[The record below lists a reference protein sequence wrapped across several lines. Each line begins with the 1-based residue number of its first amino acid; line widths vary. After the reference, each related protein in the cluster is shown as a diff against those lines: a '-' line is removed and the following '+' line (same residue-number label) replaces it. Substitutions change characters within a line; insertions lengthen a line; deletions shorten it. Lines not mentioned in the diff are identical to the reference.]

1 MATRI
6 EAFCNPD
13 VLAWARDMAGLD
25 EVDAARKVGVKPE
38 QLKAWEGGRRRPT
51 VTQLRKLA
59 EVYKRPLA
67 IFFLERVPADDPVP
81 LDFRRLDPRAAEPLS
96 PALRLAIREASVRR
110 DAALELFHELDEVA
124 PQFRL
129 SSVLCEDPEE
139 TGERLRNALLAGRT
153 PPGGS
158 PREAFNFWS
167 ASAEAAGVLVFQAEG
182 VDVEEMRGFSISER
196 PLPAVVLNIKDAP
209 AARSFSLF
217 HELTHVLLNRG
228 GLCIFEEDGPQNEF
242 QRTEVFCNHVAG
254 AALLPA
260 ALLLGWPEV
269 PRRRV
274 SHIPDADI
282 VELSRRSGASREA
295 VLRRLVI
302 LNRVTPAFYQRK
314 RQEYARESE
323 RRSRPAREGGYAPPD
338 VMAVAT
344 GGRLFTRLVLQAYDD
359 ERITSSDV
367 AEYLGV
373 RLKHLERIRARVRQR
388 AGAGEPL

>member
-1 MATRI
+1 
-6 EAFCNPD
+6 
-13 VLAWARDMAGLD
+13 MAGLD
-25 EVDAARKVGVKPE
+25 KADAARKAGVKPE
-38 QLKAWEGGRRRPT
+38 RLEAWERGDQRPT

-67 IFFLERVPADDPVP
+67 VFFLKQVPADDPAP
-81 LDFRRLDPRAAEPLS
+81 RDFRRLDPRAAEPLS
-96 PALRLAIREASVRR
+96 PALRLAIREASARR
-110 DAALELFHELDEVA
+110 EAALELLFELGEE
-124 PQFRL
+124 PPRFGL
-129 SSVLCEDPEE
+129 SALLRDDPEE
-139 TGERLRNALLAGRT
+139 TGQRLRNALLVGRT

-158 PREAFNFWS
+158 ARDAFNFWR
-167 ASAEAAGVLVFQAEG
+167 ACAEAAGVLVFQAEG
-182 VDVEEMRGFSISER
+182 VDVEDMRGFSISER

-228 GLCIFEEDGPQNEF
+228 GLCVFEEHGPQNDF

-260 ALLLGWPEV
+260 VLLLGEPEV
-269 PRRRV
+269 PARRV

-282 VELSRRSGASREA
+282 DELARRYGASREA

-302 LNRVTPAFYQRK
+302 LGRVSPAFYQRK
-314 RQEYARESE
+314 RQEYARESQ
-323 RRSRPAREGGYAPPD
+323 RRLRAGRGGGYAPPHT
-338 VMAVAT
+338 MAVAI
-344 GGRLFTRLVLQAYDD
+344 GGSLFTRLVLQAYDD

-373 RLKHLERIRARVRQR
+373 RLKHLERIRAHVRQQ
-388 AGAGEPL
+388 GGTGEPV